1 MKHLENPLHQGS
13 EKGTSLQDPSDE
25 ENANMVQER
34 QFLETINRINSQ
46 KWHSKVKIVI
56 NIDFEF
62 EVITLIDSGANLN
75 CIQKGIIPSKY
86 FKKTKERLTSAS
98 GRKMQIEFKVPR
110 AHVCQDNT
118 CFKTIFVLVKNMT
131 DMVIL
136 GNPFMCL
143 LYPFT
148 TDSERIT
155 THPFGKPVKFKF
167 LRRPEPREIS
177 TLQDIS
183 VSQTLNLIRAK
194 TQRLEY
200 LKDDLRYTRV
210 EEQLACKS
218 IQDEIR
224 KFEEKLKQ
232 EVCSDL
238 PTAFWHR
245 KDTR

>member
-1 MKHLENPLHQGS
+1 
-13 EKGTSLQDPSDE
+13 
-25 ENANMVQER
+25 
-34 QFLETINRINSQ
+34 
-46 KWHSKVKIVI
+46 
-56 NIDFEF
+56 
-62 EVITLIDSGANLN
+62 
-75 CIQKGIIPSKY
+75 
-86 FKKTKERLTSAS
+86 
-98 GRKMQIEFKVPR
+98 
-110 AHVCQDNT
+110 
-118 CFKTIFVLVKNMT
+118 MT
-131 DMVIL
+131 DRVIL